1 VIGRLAGQLD
11 RIAMAVVVGAMLA
24 GSAGYTL
31 VREQTIPSVSAST
44 IISPGADDRQ
54 PTPSALATASPALL
68 ARNAA
73 IAAGESP
80 FYTVARVAPYL
91 EVVEPKTSG
100 IPVNQAIVMT
110 FSQPMNHE
118 SVETSFSMQPKAE
131 GRFVWR
137 DDFTLRFEAFK
148 LGHATTYQVEVRG
161 RSLRGVPLGGTRW
174 WSFSTVSAPTDVL
187 APGPAAINV
196 PILTYHYIRVNA
208 DRNDRMGFALSVT
221 PADFAAQMD
230 WLAQNGYHP
239 ITTEDLYA
247 YLQGARGLPSKP
259 VILTFDDGYADFFTT
274 ALPILISHDF
284 RAEEYVVSSF
294 VGQPGYMTAAQVRE
308 ADRSGIEIGSHTV
321 SHANLAASSTGA
333 SWAQITQSKAFLEQ
347 LIGHPI
353 VSFCYPSGK
362 FSSAV
367 ASQVAAAGYHD
378 ATTTRFGYSHT
389 MGDRYVWT
397 RLRVSGGE
405 PLDQVAA
412 AVRSAS

>member
-11 RIAMAVVVGAMLA
+11 RIAMAVLVGAMLA

-31 VREQTIPSVSAST
+31 VQEQTIPSVLAGT
-44 IISPGADDRQ
+44 IISPGADGRQ

-73 IAAGESP
+73 IAAAESP
-80 FYTVARVAPYL
+80 LYTVARVAPYL

-148 LGHATTYQVEVRG
+148 LGHGTTYQVEVRG
-161 RSLRGVPLGGTRW
+161 RSLRGVPLGGSRW
-174 WSFSTVSAPTDVL
+174 WSFSTVSAPTDML

-196 PILTYHYIRVNA
+196 PILTYHYIRVNP
-208 DRNDRMGFALSVT
+208 DRYDRMGFALSVT

-274 ALPILISHDF
+274 ALPILMGHDF

-294 VGQPGYMTAAQVRE
+294 VGQPGYMNAAQVRE